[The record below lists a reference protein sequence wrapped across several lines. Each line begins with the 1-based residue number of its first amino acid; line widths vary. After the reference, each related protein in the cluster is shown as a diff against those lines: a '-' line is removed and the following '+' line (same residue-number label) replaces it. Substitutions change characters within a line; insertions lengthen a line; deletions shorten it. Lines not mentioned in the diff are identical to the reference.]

1 VTASNNRLL
10 PPLHVV
16 TNDVLLAR
24 SDFPLL
30 ARRVLSAGGRRLALH
45 LRGHATSGERLYG
58 IAARLKAAASAAGA
72 FLFANDRVDVAMVTG
87 LDGVHL
93 GQSSMAPAVV
103 RPLLRQGTWVGVSV
117 HDPEEAQAAAA
128 DADYLVVGTVFATAS
143 HPGRTG
149 SGSTGV
155 ARVRAGVGL
164 PLFATGGVTAE
175 RVTEVVAAGVQ
186 GVAVLRGIWSRDD
199 PATAVEDYLR
209 VL

>member
-1 VTASNNRLL
+1 ML

-16 TNDVLLAR
+16 TDDALLAR
-24 SDFPLL
+24 SDFLL
-30 ARRVLSAGGRRLALH
+30 SARRVLAAGGRRLALH
-45 LRGHATSGERLYG
+45 IRGHATPGERIYG
-58 IAARLKAAASAAGA
+58 LAADLKAAASAAGA
-72 FLFANDRVDVAMVTG
+72 FLVANDRVDVALVAG

-93 GQSSMAPAVV
+93 GQLSMAPAVV

-117 HDPEEAQAAAA
+117 HDPEEAQAAGA

-149 SGSTGV
+149 SGPAGV
-155 ARVRAGVGL
+155 ARVRAVVGL
-164 PLFATGGVTAE
+164 PLFAMGGVTAE
-175 RVTEVVAAGVQ
+175 RVPEIVATGAQ

-199 PATAVEDYLR
+199 PAAAVADYLR

>member
-1 VTASNNRLL
+1 ML

-16 TNDVLLAR
+16 TDDVLLAR
-24 SDFPLL
+24 SDFLL
-30 ARRVLSAGGRRLALH
+30 SARRVLAAGGRRLALH
-45 LRGHATSGERLYG
+45 IRGHATPGERIYG
-58 IAARLKAAASAAGA
+58 LAADLKAAASAAGA
-72 FLFANDRVDVAMVTG
+72 FLVANDRVDVALVAG

-93 GQSSMAPAVV
+93 GQLSMAPAVV

-117 HDPEEAQAAAA
+117 HDPEEAQAAGA

-149 SGSTGV
+149 SGPAGV
-155 ARVRAGVGL
+155 ARVRAVVGL

-175 RVTEVVAAGVQ
+175 RVPEVVVAGAQ

-199 PATAVEDYLR
+199 PAAAVEDYLR

>member
-1 VTASNNRLL
+1 ML

-16 TNDVLLAR
+16 TDDVLLAR
-24 SDFPLL
+24 SDFLL
-30 ARRVLSAGGRRLALH
+30 SARRVLAAGGRRLALH
-45 LRGHATSGERLYG
+45 IRGHATPGGRIYG
-58 IAARLKAAASAAGA
+58 LAADLKAAASAAGA
-72 FLFANDRVDVAMVTG
+72 FLVANDRVDVALVAG

-93 GQSSMAPAVV
+93 GQLSMAPAVV
-103 RPLLRQGTWVGVSV
+103 RPLLHQGTWVGVSV
-117 HDPEEAQAAAA
+117 HDPVEAQAAGA

-149 SGSTGV
+149 SGPAGV
-155 ARVRAGVGL
+155 ARVRAVVGL

-175 RVTEVVAAGVQ
+175 RVPEVVAAGAQ

-199 PATAVEDYLR
+199 PAAAVEDYLR